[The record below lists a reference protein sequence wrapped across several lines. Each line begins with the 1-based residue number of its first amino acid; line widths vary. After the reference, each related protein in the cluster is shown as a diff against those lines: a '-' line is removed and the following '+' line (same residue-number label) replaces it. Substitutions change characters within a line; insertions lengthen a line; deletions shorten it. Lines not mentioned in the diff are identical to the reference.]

1 MNNYLQLRARLLY
14 ASARNIF
21 SSTNKHP
28 LPYAAKKGYIDVVKH
43 LIDHGINVNT
53 QNQWN
58 NTALHFASHSGNTD
72 MVKLLLNNNANP
84 NLQDVNGNTSL
95 HFATA
100 HRHIDI
106 IRLLLNHEA
115 DVNLLSRF
123 GETALEIAN
132 NRYHNNSIERF
143 KIMKLLITH
152 MVKTEHCNA
161 VDTSSQGFVQ
171 NKRLVNA
178 SEALKKLEQQC
189 HEEINQMKSIY
200 VCSSCFSFFDIFV
213 LQKDINTLARCAN
226 NPDIV
231 LCQDKFSMYSSFIQ
245 KSIEKGKA
253 R

>member
-1 MNNYLQLRARLLY
+1 
-14 ASARNIF
+14 
-21 SSTNKHP
+21 
-28 LPYAAKKGYIDVVKH
+28 
-43 LIDHGINVNT
+43 
-53 QNQWN
+53 
-58 NTALHFASHSGNTD
+58 
-72 MVKLLLNNNANP
+72 
-84 NLQDVNGNTSL
+84 
-95 HFATA
+95 
-100 HRHIDI
+100 
-106 IRLLLNHEA
+106 
-115 DVNLLSRF
+115 
-123 GETALEIAN
+123 
-132 NRYHNNSIERF
+132 
-143 KIMKLLITH
+143 MKLLITH

-253 R
+253 RAKLLQGAAESMDEIFESNHD